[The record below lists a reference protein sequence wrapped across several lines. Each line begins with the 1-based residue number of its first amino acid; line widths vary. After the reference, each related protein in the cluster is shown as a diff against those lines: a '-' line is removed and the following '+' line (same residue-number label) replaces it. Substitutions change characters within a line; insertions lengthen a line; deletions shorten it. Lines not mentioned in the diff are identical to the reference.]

1 MARIQTLRSSLLV
14 LRARNSSG
22 CARPRRD
29 LDRAVEPPPTVLDP
43 RQGALHLGRP
53 SGVRLDDQARPGD
66 DVTSLVERDRLASV
80 RPWARQS
87 EESSWYSP
95 AVTGAGLQPRSPLG
109 ASASTSAL
117 STPTWLRRVSGCAA
131 DRRADASSR
140 SGRAKPRAEPRHQ
153 AVPSRHG
160 PGQWPRT
167 DYVRFPQCGL
177 VIEGQGSKLHGHQR
191 LGVRPIASRWG
202 LRSRSPGCDSNASAR
217 VRAAATSDGS

>member
-1 MARIQTLRSSLLV
+1 MRAVSSDATSTARSSPRPRCSTRARVPCTWAGRVESASTTRHVQATMSPRWSSAIDSRACAPGTPERGVVLV
-14 LRARNSSG
+14 L
-22 CARPRRD
+22 
-29 LDRAVEPPPTVLDP
+29 
-43 RQGALHLGRP
+43 
-53 SGVRLDDQARPGD
+53 PG
-66 DVTSLVERDRLASV
+66 RDRRGAPTEVSV
-80 RPWARQS
+80 
-87 EESSWYSP
+87 
-95 AVTGAGLQPRSPLG
+95 G